1 MNKKF
6 KVVSI
11 GLILVLGVTAFFY
24 LKRPKVKFTRAKLV
38 YGEEYGQS
46 IYTT

>member
-1 MNKKF
+1 MKKKLRF
-6 KVVSI
+6 VSI
-11 GLILVLGVTAFFY
+11 GLILLLGVTAFFY

-38 YGEEYGQS
+38 YGEEYGQD